1 MRRPFELYES
11 INYDQDSEE
20 EYNDMTGE
28 QCSDL
33 GSEENHDD
41 SDVQSLY
48 EEGFI
53 VSDDDG
59 EFSETDYDENDNY
72 TSALLRRRDNN
83 RRLKNIRQAMV

>member
-1 MRRPFELYES
+1 MMYEG
-11 INYDQDSEE
+11 IDYDQDSEE
-20 EYNDMTGE
+20 EFNDMNGE
-28 QCSDL
+28 QCGSD
-33 GSEENHDD
+33 GSEQNDD

-72 TSALLRRRDNN
+72 TSAL
-83 RRLKNIRQAMV
+83 

>member
-1 MRRPFELYES
+1 M
-11 INYDQDSEE
+11 N
-20 EYNDMTGE
+20 GE
-28 QCSDL
+28 QCGSD
-33 GSEENHDD
+33 GSEQNDD

-72 TSALLRRRDNN
+72 TSAL
-83 RRLKNIRQAMV
+83 